1 MERKIIGCVDAIVQ
15 LVNVVGSQTFM
26 VSRTLILYANTGL
39 ATHDCYLYNKTH
51 CLSLLDNICLI
62 DSSSS
67 LALAVAPDELTVD
80 LCVVSGWSCQ

>member
-26 VSRTLILYANTGL
+26 VSHTLILYTNTGL
-39 ATHDCYLYNKTH
+39 ATLDCYLCNKTH
-51 CLSLLDNICLI
+51 YISLLDNICLI

-67 LALAVAPDELTVD
+67 LAVAPDELAVD
-80 LCVVSGWSCQ
+80 LCVVSGCTCQ